1 MKFGYFDDLAR
12 EYVITD
18 PHTPV
23 KWINYIG
30 TLDFGGFIDHTGGAL
45 LCRQDP
51 ALNRITKYSTQT
63 PSSEMKGET
72 LYLRLHTGEGVK
84 VFSPFFVPTLD
95 AYDLFE
101 THVGLGYSRYVS
113 EYFGLHIEVLVFVPQ
128 GAHVEVRQVRI
139 TNKQAQAVELDAVP
153 LVEYTHVEA
162 LKQLTNGDWVPQ
174 TMVSRAAM
182 FEQQRVL
189 VQYAFMN
196 RDRQINF
203 FSATCPASS
212 FETDRKEFLGANEYG
227 TWQHPLSLDKPEL
240 TDHEANRGDN
250 IAALMLHLGR
260 LAAGET
266 RSFITVLGQAANLDE
281 AKSILQNWQTDAQV
295 DAAFTA
301 MQAEWQ
307 QRLSALQVHTPDADL
322 DRMVN
327 VFNIRQCWTTYYWSR
342 YLSYYQLGF
351 GSRGI
356 GFRDSSQDVL
366 AIMASGAKVGQTL
379 VNKLL
384 SVQKRNGS
392 AYHQFNP
399 LNMVAGEGESVERE
413 DRPHYYSDD
422 ALWAVL
428 AVTEYL
434 KETGDFAYLKEEI
447 PFYDKDKQEKTIE
460 TASVEEH
467 LRRALYFTK
476 TNVGQHGLPLL
487 GFADWNDCVN
497 LAAGAESLFTAHLYG
512 RALLA
517 VISLYRTLGKPEEA
531 RAFQADYDAMK
542 KAVEDSAW
550 DGEWYKRYFDYD
562 GSPLGS
568 HVNEKGRIYL
578 NGQSWAVLS
587 GFAAPER
594 AQQAMESVTKYLN
607 TPYGIKLSA
616 PGFDGFD
623 PRVGGIT
630 TYPPGAK
637 ENGGIF
643 LHPNPWAMI
652 AETML
657 GHGDRAKQ
665 YYDQINPAKR
675 NETIEV
681 YECEPYVYAQN
692 ILGDEHPQFGLAR
705 NSWLS
710 GTSSW
715 TYQAATQ
722 YILGVR
728 ADYSGLII
736 DPCIPAAWE
745 GFTLDR
751 RCRGAVYHIRVH
763 NPNHVCKGVVRM
775 EINGNKVFG
784 NCAAYQAAGSEN
796 MIEVWLG

>member
-1 MKFGYFDDLAR
+1 
-12 EYVITD
+12 
-18 PHTPV
+18 
-23 KWINYIG
+23 
-30 TLDFGGFIDHTGGAL
+30 
-45 LCRQDP
+45 
-51 ALNRITKYSTQT
+51 
-63 PSSEMKGET
+63 
-72 LYLRLHTGEGVK
+72 
-84 VFSPFFVPTLD
+84 
-95 AYDLFE
+95 
-101 THVGLGYSRYVS
+101 
-113 EYFGLHIEVLVFVPQ
+113 
-128 GAHVEVRQVRI
+128 
-139 TNKQAQAVELDAVP
+139 
-153 LVEYTHVEA
+153 
-162 LKQLTNGDWVPQ
+162 
-174 TMVSRAAM
+174 
-182 FEQQRVL
+182 
-189 VQYAFMN
+189 
-196 RDRQINF
+196 
-203 FSATCPASS
+203 
-212 FETDRKEFLGANEYG
+212 
-227 TWQHPLSLDKPEL
+227 
-240 TDHEANRGDN
+240 
-250 IAALMLHLGR
+250 
-260 LAAGET
+260 
-266 RSFITVLGQAANLDE
+266 
-281 AKSILQNWQTDAQV
+281 
-295 DAAFTA
+295 
-301 MQAEWQ
+301 
-307 QRLSALQVHTPDADL
+307 
-322 DRMVN
+322 
-327 VFNIRQCWTTYYWSR
+327 
-342 YLSYYQLGF
+342 
-351 GSRGI
+351 
-356 GFRDSSQDVL
+356 
-366 AIMASGAKVGQTL
+366 
-379 VNKLL
+379 
-384 SVQKRNGS
+384 
-392 AYHQFNP
+392 
-399 LNMVAGEGESVERE
+399 
-413 DRPHYYSDD
+413 
-422 ALWAVL
+422 
-428 AVTEYL
+428 
-434 KETGDFAYLKEEI
+434 
-447 PFYDKDKQEKTIE
+447 
-460 TASVEEH
+460 
-467 LRRALYFTK
+467 
-476 TNVGQHGLPLL
+476 
-487 GFADWNDCVN
+487 
-497 LAAGAESLFTAHLYG
+497 
-512 RALLA
+512 LLA

-775 EINGNKVFG
+775 EVNGNKVFG

>member
-1 MKFGYFDDLAR
+1 MKFGYFDDPSR

-18 PHTPV
+18 PRTPV

-30 TLDFGGFIDHTGGAL
+30 DLEFGGYVDHTGGAL

-51 ALNRITKYSTQT
+51 ALNRITKYITQT
-63 PSSEMKGET
+63 PSSDMKGET
-72 LYLRLHTGEGVK
+72 LYLRLHEKDGYK
-84 VFSPFFVPTLD
+84 IFSPFFVPTLD
-95 AYDLFE
+95 AYDRFE
-101 THVGLGYSRYVS
+101 TRVGLGYSRFVS
-113 EYFGLHIEVLVFVPQ
+113 EFHGLRTEILIFVPD
-128 GAHVEVRQVRI
+128 GEHAEVRQVKV
-139 TNKQAQAVELDAVP
+139 TNLRYEPVKVDAIPV
-153 LVEYTHVEA
+153 VEYTHFDA
-162 LKQLTNGDWVPQ
+162 LKQLTNADWVPQ
-174 TMVSRAAM
+174 TMTSRAVK
-182 FEQQRVL
+182 FGEQQVL

-203 FSATCPASS
+203 FSANLPASS

-227 TWQHPLSLDKPEL
+227 TWQHPFSLDQAEL
-240 TDHEANRGDN
+240 GNHAVNRGDN
-250 IAALMLHLGR
+250 IGALLLPLGEIAPGASR
-260 LAAGET
+260 T
-266 RSFITVLGQAANLDE
+266 FISVLGQGATLEE
-281 AKSILQNWQTDAQV
+281 AKVILSRWQTEAQV
-295 DAAFTA
+295 EKALGELKKTWD
-301 MQAEWQ
+301 E
-307 QRLSALQVHTPDADL
+307 RLSAIQVHTPDPDL

-342 YLSYYQLGF
+342 YLSYYQLGY

-366 AIMASGAKVGQTL
+366 AILASGAKTGQSL
-379 VNKLL
+379 INKLL
-384 SVQKRNGS
+384 SVQKRDGS
-392 AYHQFNP
+392 AMHQFTP
-399 LNMVAGEGESVERE
+399 LTMIASEGDSLERE

-434 KETGDFAYLKEEI
+434 KETGDFAYLEEVI
-447 PFYDKDKQEKTIE
+447 PFYDKDKQEKPIE
-460 TASVEEH
+460 SGTVLAH
-467 LRRALYFTK
+467 LERALEFIK
-476 TNVGQHGLPLL
+476 THVGQHGLPLL
-487 GFADWNDCVN
+487 GFADWNDTVN
-497 LAAGAESLFTAHLYG
+497 LATGAESLFTAHLYG

-517 VISLYRTLGKPEEA
+517 MIDLFNALDKLSESKRY
-531 RAFQADYDAMK
+531 QADYDAMK
-542 KAVEDSAW
+542 EKVEACAW
-550 DGEWYKRYFDYD
+550 DGEWYKRYFDFD

-568 HVNEKGRIYL
+568 HVNEKGKIYL
-578 NGQSWAVLS
+578 NAQSWAVLS

-594 AQQAMESVTKYLN
+594 AEQAMESVNKLLN
-607 TPYGIKLSA
+607 TRYGIKLSA

-657 GHGDRAKQ
+657 RHGDRAKQ

-675 NETIEV
+675 NDDAEH
-681 YECEPYVYAQN
+681 YECEPYVYPQN

-710 GTSSW
+710 GTSTW

-728 ADYSGLII
+728 AGYNGLII
-736 DPCIPAAWE
+736 DPCIPADWD
-745 GFTLDR
+745 GFEMER
-751 RCRGAVYHIRVH
+751 VFRGASYHIQVH
-763 NPNHVCKGVVRM
+763 NPKHLCKGILRVA
-775 EINGNKVFG
+775 INGQEVHSN
-784 NCAAYQAAGSEN
+784 NIPDQPAGSRN
-796 MIEVWLG
+796 TIEVWLG